1 MAKKLGELLVAEHI
15 VAEDQVQLAARLQ
28 ESLKEYKPIG
38 QILVD
43 MKALTEKQ
51 LNCVLDHYFKRPLLG
66 QILLR
71 SGVVTT
77 EQLQIGLLR
86 QKSWKLPLGE
96 TLIKLGYLNEETIRK
111 AISSQ
116 LDIPFLNLDKA
127 ALDADLVTL
136 MSEEYARKNL
146 LVPLS
151 RKDGAITI
159 VMDDPTNFRLTEE
172 LSYFTGQ
179 KIQVATATRAAI
191 QRAIDRLYQKKDQRS
206 VKAYPEL
213 DLRVTEEASAA
224 VGAKPTEAALD
235 RKVDSLIQTI
245 ISTAL
250 NNGASDIHFETLDR
264 QMLIRYRIDGILQE
278 ANLPNLQNDINRRS
292 RELISKIKILG
303 KLDIAE
309 KRRPQDG
316 SFRTR
321 VVEGAET
328 RHIDF
333 RISVV
338 PGYFGENAVLRILDP
353 NNAPR
358 SIDDLGFCMDILDAL
373 HSLLERN
380 TGIILVT
387 GPTGSGKSTTLYGAL
402 MTVFKPGIK
411 ILTAEDPIEYVYNGI
426 TQCEVN
432 DKINNT
438 FANYT
443 RAFLRQDPDI
453 ILIGEIRDAETAE
466 MAFRAAQT
474 GHLVLST
481 MHTNDAVSTIT
492 RLLGLGIEPSLINA
506 CLAGVLA
513 QRLTRKICPVCREE
527 YQPAEKTLTEL
538 FHTPPPGM
546 QWYQGRKCPECNF
559 RGYKGRFAIGEL
571 WTPSETDMLL
581 ISKSAPLDEIRVSS
595 RNSTV
600 PMATDALAKL
610 RAGKTNPDELLRTL
624 PYSSIFDLRRILSGG
639 AGENAVTTEHPL
651 PPIGGLAEG
660 AGR

>member
-1 MAKKLGELLVAEHI
+1 MTKKLGELLVAEGM
-15 VAEDQVQLAARLQ
+15 VDQMQVELAAGIQ
-28 ESLKEYKPIG
+28 EKLAEYKPIG
-38 QILVD
+38 KILVD

-51 LNCVLDHYFKRPLLG
+51 LNFVLDHYFKRPLLG
-66 QILLR
+66 QVLIR
-71 SGVVTT
+71 SGAISQ
-77 EQLQIGLLR
+77 EQLEIGLR
-86 QKSWKLPLGE
+86 QQQEWKLPLGE
-96 TLIKLGYLNEETIRK
+96 VLIKLGYLEETAMRK
-111 AISSQ
+111 AISTQ
-116 LDIPFLNLDKA
+116 LDVPLLNLDKA
-127 ALDADLVTL
+127 TLDNSLVTV
-136 MSEEYARKNL
+136 MSEGYARKNL
-146 LVPLS
+146 VVPLS
-151 RKDGAITI
+151 RKGGAITI
-159 VMDDPTNFRLTEE
+159 AMDDPTNFRLAEE

-179 KIQVATATRAAI
+179 KINVATAVRAAI
-191 QRAIDRLYQKKDQRS
+191 ERAIDRLYQNKDQQGLNE
-206 VKAYPEL
+206 YPEL
-213 DLRVTEEASAA
+213 DLRTVDEAPAA
-224 VGAKPTEAALD
+224 VGAQQTEAPPD
-235 RKVDSLIQTI
+235 KKVDSLIQLI
-245 ISTAL
+245 IGTAL
-250 NNGASDIHFETLDR
+250 GNRASDIHFESLDR
-264 QMLIRYRIDGILQE
+264 QMLIRYRIDGILRE
-278 ANLPNLQNDINRRS
+278 ANLPDLQNDINRRS
-292 RELISKIKILG
+292 KELISKVKILG

-321 VVEGAET
+321 VVEGEET
-328 RHIDF
+328 RKIDI

-358 SIDDLGFCMDILDAL
+358 SIDELGFCTEILDSM
-373 HSLLERN
+373 HSLLERT
-380 TGIILVT
+380 TGIMLVT

-432 DKINNT
+432 EKINNT

-513 QRLTRKICPVCREE
+513 QRLTRKICPVCKEE
-527 YQPAEKTLTEL
+527 YQPSEKTLTEL
-538 FHTPPPGM
+538 FRTLTPGM
-546 QWYQGRKCPECNF
+546 KHYQGRKCPECNF

-571 WTPSETDMLL
+571 WVPSETDMLL
-581 ISKSAPLDEIRVSS
+581 ISKNASFDEIRESS

-610 RAGKTNPDELLRTL
+610 RAGMTNPDELLRML
-624 PYSSIFDLRRILSGG
+624 PFSSIHDLRRTMSGVFRL
-639 AGENAVTTEHPL
+639 GEGIIADEPAASGNLGQYPA
-651 PPIGGLAEG
+651 
-660 AGR
+660 